1 MEERKYTLKNPIQ
14 AKQTVEVRVSHG
26 AVWVGLWLVHG
37 KRLETSPRI
46 PFRRG
51 PLTGRP
57 VWKTVQDIKLQHVH
71 NQTHMSSG
79 QKPIL
84 RLLTTDRPPII

>member
-57 VWKTVQDIKLQHVH
+57 VWK
-71 NQTHMSSG
+71 N
-79 QKPIL
+79 
-84 RLLTTDRPPII
+84 RPRHQAATCSQPNAYEQRSKTYTKIINNR